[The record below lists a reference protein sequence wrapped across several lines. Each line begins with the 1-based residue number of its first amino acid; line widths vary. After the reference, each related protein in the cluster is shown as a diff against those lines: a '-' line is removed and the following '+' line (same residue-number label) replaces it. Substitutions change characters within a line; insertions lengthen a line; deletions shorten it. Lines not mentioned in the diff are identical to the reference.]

1 MKHNYAGVWM
11 LLAIALVVVLTF
23 AFSDDFTIG
32 SWTPK
37 KAPYREALLSSRE
50 AEMDM
55 TDPFL
60 PDTLELTEIEE
71 IVTDSLPQSILLF
84 GDSMT
89 YNLALR
95 LAKYAKQNGHE
106 FHAVNW
112 DSSNTKTWSG
122 CDTLD
127 YYLDHYNVTY
137 VFVSLGANEAYLKK
151 PEVRRPEVETILRK
165 IGDRPYVWIGPPN
178 WKEDLGLNR
187 FLASVCRPGSF
198 FLTGQMELK
207 RRKDG
212 IHPTQDASALWVD
225 SIMRWLPKSGHPI
238 LADVPSDTLGKAN
251 ADIILLKAQNK

>member
-84 GDSMT
+84 
-89 YNLALR
+89 
-95 LAKYAKQNGHE
+95 
-106 FHAVNW
+106 
-112 DSSNTKTWSG
+112 
-122 CDTLD
+122 
-127 YYLDHYNVTY
+127 
-137 VFVSLGANEAYLKK
+137 
-151 PEVRRPEVETILRK
+151 
-165 IGDRPYVWIGPPN
+165 
-178 WKEDLGLNR
+178 
-187 FLASVCRPGSF
+187 
-198 FLTGQMELK
+198 
-207 RRKDG
+207 
-212 IHPTQDASALWVD
+212 
-225 SIMRWLPKSGHPI
+225 
-238 LADVPSDTLGKAN
+238 
-251 ADIILLKAQNK
+251 